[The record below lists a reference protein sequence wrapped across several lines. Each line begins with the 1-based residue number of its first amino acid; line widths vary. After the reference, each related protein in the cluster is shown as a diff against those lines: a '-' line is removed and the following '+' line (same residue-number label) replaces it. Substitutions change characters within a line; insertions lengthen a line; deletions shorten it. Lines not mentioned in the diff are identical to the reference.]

1 MPVYVPD
8 GTKCPQCKHDRF
20 GGPFDGG
27 SDSLIQCMACGHE
40 TTKREA
46 HIIANE
52 ERRVANLKAAKHKP
66 NQARRHT
73 EAVAA
78 IFDRIIRAK
87 PQSK

>member
-1 MPVYVPD
+1 
-8 GTKCPQCKHDRF
+8 
-20 GGPFDGG
+20 
-27 SDSLIQCMACGHE
+27 MACGHE

-46 HIIANE
+46 HRAANE
-52 ERRVANLKAAKHKP
+52 EWRVANLKAARHEP